1 VKNIK
6 YQVYLTSGSKSSKS
20 LRYPTARDLTSG
32 WWFASASMVAEIL
45 LCVLLCWIMDTKRRM
60 RSSIRRASTI
70 TALSSTQES
79 ILYRRG
85 TVTMTERGII
95 TLLVLA
101 LLYSWLS
108 PRWFVALAMWLGVGI
123 LTAAAALLV
132 LLVGEAVG
140 VRP

>member
-1 VKNIK
+1 M
-6 YQVYLTSGSKSSKS
+6 TD
-20 LRYPTARDLTSG
+20 RD
-32 WWFASASMVAEIL
+32 
-45 LCVLLCWIMDTKRRM
+45 
-60 RSSIRRASTI
+60 
-70 TALSSTQES
+70 
-79 ILYRRG
+79 
-85 TVTMTERGII
+85 II